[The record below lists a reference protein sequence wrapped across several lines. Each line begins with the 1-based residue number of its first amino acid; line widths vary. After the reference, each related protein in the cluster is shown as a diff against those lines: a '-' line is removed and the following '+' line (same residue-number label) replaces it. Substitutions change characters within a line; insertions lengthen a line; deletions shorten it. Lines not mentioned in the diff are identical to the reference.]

1 MAEVINIA
9 NGLMKDGSRRKY
21 LLIITITTKSLNL
34 WGATGLIMELWISAI
49 SMITRVISVMISGV
63 GLITGGVRISCD
75 YGR

>member
-1 MAEVINIA
+1 M
-9 NGLMKDGSRRKY
+9 
-21 LLIITITTKSLNL
+21 IITITTKSLNL